1 MRIFISGLFWSI
13 FVGVLCVC
21 LVALMVMMLSPSF
34 RPSGDPGDLPD
45 QVEWWVPFAWLLS
58 SAFVTA
64 FFAARS
70 LLGRIRTPL
79 RSLTRAAN
87 SLAEGNYD
95 EQVSPYS
102 AQEAA
107 PLVRAFNSM
116 ADKLN
121 ERIEVLSREENKVRT
136 ILAGMVE
143 GVVAVDSYAQILH
156 MNKAA
161 AELLNVSVDDPEGW
175 YIYDVIEVEEVG
187 ELLRQTLRDGVERV
201 EELKILKDGQEQVL
215 EAHASPLRGRDG
227 ELAGGLVVLDD
238 LTQLQ
243 RLERVR
249 TDFVANVSHE
259 LKTPVTAIS
268 GLVETLIESE
278 EMDEETRSRFLG
290 KIQNQSLRLSS
301 LVADLLALSR
311 VEARDEQQLELRRM
325 DLKLTAM
332 DSVRRATVA
341 AEEKGIQ
348 LHSQLPEDA
357 VNVNGDDEALRQ
369 VVDNLLDNAIKYT
382 QEGGGVSLSIEVEGE
397 SAILMVKDSGIGIE
411 AEHQERIFE
420 RFYRVDKARS
430 REVGGT
436 GLGLSIVKHFTASM
450 GGTVG
455 VESEPGVGTVFR
467 VELPLADEEEAAAP
481 ALPVDS

>member
-1 MRIFISGLFWSI
+1 
-13 FVGVLCVC
+13 
-21 LVALMVMMLSPSF
+21 
-34 RPSGDPGDLPD
+34 
-45 QVEWWVPFAWLLS
+45 
-58 SAFVTA
+58 
-64 FFAARS
+64 
-70 LLGRIRTPL
+70 
-79 RSLTRAAN
+79 
-87 SLAEGNYD
+87 
-95 EQVSPYS
+95 
-102 AQEAA
+102 
-107 PLVRAFNSM
+107 M

-121 ERIEVLSREENKVRT
+121 KRIEVLSREENKVRT

-143 GVVAVDSYAQILH
+143 GVVAVDSYAKILH

-161 AELLNVSVDDPEGW
+161 CEILNVSVDDPEGW
-175 YIYDVIEVEEVG
+175 HIYDVIEVEEVG

-201 EELKILKDGQEQVL
+201 EELKILKDDQEQVL
-215 EAHASPLRGRDG
+215 EARASPLRGRDG

-332 DSVRRATVA
+332 DSVRRAMVA

-348 LHSQLPEDA
+348 LHSQVPEDA
-357 VNVNGDDEALRQ
+357 VNVNGDEEALRQ

-382 QEGGGVSLSIEVEGE
+382 QGGGGVSLSIEVEGD
-397 SAILMVKDSGIGIE
+397 SAILLVKDSGIGIE

-450 GGTVG
+450 GGSVG

-467 VELPLADEEEAAAP
+467 VQLPLAAE
-481 ALPVDS
+481 V

>member
-13 FVGVLCVC
+13 FVGILSVFCLAMLVL
-21 LVALMVMMLSPSF
+21 LPSPAF
-34 RPSGDPGDLPD
+34 RPSADPADLPD
-45 QVEWWVPFAWLLS
+45 PDKWWVPFAWLML

-64 FFAARS
+64 FFATRS
-70 LLGRIRTPL
+70 LRGRLRTPL
-79 RSLTRAAN
+79 RSLTQAAN

-143 GVVAVDSYAQILH
+143 GVVAVDPYAQILH

-161 AELLNVSVDDPEGW
+161 CEILNVSVDDPEGW
-175 YIYDVIEVEEVG
+175 HIYDVIEVEEVG

-201 EELKILKDGQEQVL
+201 EELKIMKDDQEQVL

-227 ELAGGLVVLDD
+227 ELSGGLVVLDD
-238 LTQLQ
+238 VTQIQ

-278 EMDEETRSRFLG
+278 EMDQETRSRFLE
-290 KIQNQSLRLSS
+290 KIQNQSFRLST

-311 VEARDEQQLELRRM
+311 VEAQDEQEIELRRM
-325 DLKLTAM
+325 DLRIVVM
-332 DSVRRATVA
+332 DSVRRAMVA
-341 AEEKGIQ
+341 AEEKDIQ
-348 LHSQLPEDA
+348 LHSQLPEDE
-357 VNVNGDDEALRQ
+357 VNVEGDEEALRQ

-382 QEGGGVSLSIEVEGE
+382 QGGGGVSLSIEVEE
-397 SAILMVKDSGIGIE
+397 EWAILLVKDSGIGIE
-411 AEHQERIFE
+411 AEHLERIFE

-436 GLGLSIVKHFTASM
+436 GLGLSIVKHFTARM
-450 GGTVG
+450 GGVVG
-455 VESEPGVGTVFR
+455 VESEPGVGTTFR
-467 VELPLADEEEAAAP
+467 VELPLALEE
-481 ALPVDS
+481 

>member
-13 FVGVLCVC
+13 FVGVLSVFC
-21 LVALMVMMLSPSF
+21 LGMLVMLPAF
-34 RPSGDPGDLPD
+34 RPSADPADLPD
-45 QVEWWVPFAWLLS
+45 PDKWWVPFAWLML

-70 LLGRIRTPL
+70 LRGRLRAPL
-79 RSLTRAAN
+79 RSLTQAAN

-95 EQVSPYS
+95 EQVSPHS

-116 ADKLN
+116 ADKLK

-143 GVVAVDSYAQILH
+143 GVVAVDSYAKILH

-161 AELLNVSVDDPEGW
+161 CEILNVSVDDPEGW

-249 TDFVANVSHE
+249 TDFVANVSNE

-332 DSVRRATVA
+332 DSVRRAMVA

-357 VNVNGDDEALRQ
+357 VNVNGDEEALRQ

-382 QEGGGVSLSIEVEGE
+382 QGGGGVSLSIEVEDD
-397 SAILMVKDSGIGIE
+397 SAILLVKDSGIGIE

-450 GGTVG
+450 GGSVG
-455 VESEPGVGTVFR
+455 VESEPGVGTAFR
-467 VELPLADEEEAAAP
+467 VELPLADEEEVEAP
-481 ALPVDS
+481 DLPVDS

>member
-13 FVGVLCVC
+13 FVGILSVFC
-21 LVALMVMMLSPSF
+21 LGMLVMLSSPGFNPSA
-34 RPSGDPGDLPD
+34 DPADLPGSD
-45 QVEWWVPFAWLLS
+45 KWWVPFAWLML

-64 FFAARS
+64 FFATRS
-70 LLGRIRTPL
+70 LRGRLRTPL
-79 RSLTRAAN
+79 RSLTQAAN

-102 AQEAA
+102 AREAA

-116 ADKLN
+116 ADKLK

-201 EELKILKDGQEQVL
+201 EELKILKDDQEQGL
-215 EAHASPLRGRDG
+215 EARASPLRGRDG

-332 DSVRRATVA
+332 DSVRRAMVV

-348 LHSQLPEDA
+348 LHSQVPEDA
-357 VNVNGDDEALRQ
+357 VNVNGDEEALRQ

-382 QEGGGVSLSIEVEGE
+382 QGGGGVSLSIEVEGD
-397 SAILMVKDSGIGIE
+397 SAILLVKDSGIGIE

-450 GGTVG
+450 GGAVG

-467 VELPLADEEEAAAP
+467 VELPLADEEDAAAP
-481 ALPVDS
+481 APPRAP

>member
-1 MRIFISGLFWSI
+1 MRIFLSGIFWFI
-13 FVGVLCVC
+13 FVGLLCVFV
-21 LVALMVMMLSPSF
+21 VALMVVMLSPSF
-34 RPSGDPGDLPD
+34 RPAGDLGDLPD
-45 QVEWWVPFAWLLS
+45 QVEWWVPFAVLLLS
-58 SAFVTA
+58 ALGIA
-64 FFAARS
+64 FFVARR
-70 LLGRIRTPL
+70 LLAPL

-95 EQVSPYS
+95 ERVSSSS
-102 AQEAA
+102 AHEVGD
-107 PLVRAFNSM
+107 LVKAFNSM

-143 GVVAVDSYAQILH
+143 GVVAVDREAKILH

-161 AELLNVSVDDPEGW
+161 CEILNVSEDDPEGLH
-175 YIYDVIEVEEVG
+175 IYDVTEVEEVG

-201 EELKILKDGQEQVL
+201 EELKILKADQDQERVL

-278 EMDEETRSRFLG
+278 EMDQETRSRFLG
-290 KIQNQSLRLSS
+290 KIQKQSLRLST

-311 VEARDEQQLELRRM
+311 VEAQDGQQLELRRM
-325 DLKLTAM
+325 DLRLTAM
-332 DSVRRATVA
+332 DSVRRAMVI

-348 LHSQLPEDA
+348 LHSQLPEEA
-357 VNVNGDDEALRQ
+357 VNVNGDEEALRQ

-382 QEGGGVSLSIEVEGE
+382 QGGGGVSLSIEVEAD
-397 SAILMVKDSGIGIE
+397 SAILLVKDSGIGIG

-436 GLGLSIVKHFTASM
+436 GLGLSIVKHFTARM
-450 GGTVG
+450 GGVVW
-455 VESEPGVGTVFR
+455 VESEPGVGTTFR
-467 VELPLADEEEAAAP
+467 IELPLALEE
-481 ALPVDS
+481 

>member
-1 MRIFISGLFWSI
+1 MMTFISGLFWVIFLGVFTVFCVAVAIVDSSGSSI
-13 FVGVLCVC
+13 
-21 LVALMVMMLSPSF
+21 
-34 RPSGDPGDLPD
+34 PGAN
-45 QVEWWVPFAWLLS
+45 WIWILLLFLGTS
-58 SAFVTA
+58 VTA
-64 FFAARS
+64 FFATRS
-70 LLGRIRTPL
+70 IHGRLRTPI
-79 RSLTRAAN
+79 RSLTKALN

-95 EQVSPYS
+95 EQVDPFAYAS
-102 AQEAA
+102 ELD
-107 PLVRAFNSM
+107 PLAWAFNSM

-121 ERIEVLSREENKVRT
+121 KRVEVLSREENKVRT

-143 GVVAVDSYAQILH
+143 GVVAVDSYAKILH

-161 AELLNVSVDDPEGW
+161 CEILNVSVDDPEGW

-201 EELKILKDGQEQVL
+201 EELKILKDDQEQVL
-215 EAHASPLRGRDG
+215 EARASPLRGRDG

-238 LTQLQ
+238 LTHLQ

-332 DSVRRATVA
+332 DSVRRAMVV

-348 LHSQLPEDA
+348 LHSQVPEDA
-357 VNVNGDDEALRQ
+357 VNVNGDEEALRQ

-382 QEGGGVSLSIEVEGE
+382 QGGGGVSLSIEVEGD
-397 SAILMVKDSGIGIE
+397 SAILLVKDSGIGIE

-450 GGTVG
+450 GGSVG

-467 VELPLADEEEAAAP
+467 VELPLADEEEVAAP
-481 ALPVDS
+481 APPVDP

>member
-13 FVGVLCVC
+13 FVGVLSVFC
-21 LVALMVMMLSPSF
+21 LGMLVMLASPGF
-34 RPSGDPGDLPD
+34 NPSADPADLPGSD
-45 QVEWWVPFAWLLS
+45 KWWVPFAWLML

-64 FFAARS
+64 FFATRS
-70 LLGRIRTPL
+70 LRGRLRTPL

-95 EQVSPYS
+95 EQVSPFS
-102 AQEAA
+102 AHEVA

-143 GVVAVDSYAQILH
+143 GVVAVDPYAQILH

-161 AELLNVSVDDPEGW
+161 CEILNVSVDDPEGW
-175 YIYDVIEVEEVG
+175 HIYDVIEVEEVG

-201 EELKILKDGQEQVL
+201 EELKIMKDDQEQVL

-278 EMDEETRSRFLG
+278 EMDQETRSRFLG
-290 KIQNQSLRLSS
+290 KIQNQSLRLST

-311 VEARDEQQLELRRM
+311 VEARDEQELELRRM
-325 DLKLTAM
+325 DLRIVVM
-332 DSVRRATVA
+332 DSVRRAMVA
-341 AEEKGIQ
+341 AEEKNIQ
-348 LHSQLPEDA
+348 LHSQLPEDE
-357 VNVNGDDEALRQ
+357 VNVEGEEEALRQ

-382 QEGGGVSLSIEVEGE
+382 QGGGGVSLSIEVEE
-397 SAILMVKDSGIGIE
+397 EWAILLVKDSGIGIE
-411 AEHQERIFE
+411 AEHLERIFE

-436 GLGLSIVKHFTASM
+436 GLGLSIVKHFTARM
-450 GGTVG
+450 GGVVG
-455 VESEPGVGTVFR
+455 VESEPGVGTTFR
-467 VELPLADEEEAAAP
+467 VELPLALEE
-481 ALPVDS
+481 

>member
-1 MRIFISGLFWSI
+1 MRIFISRLFWSI
-13 FVGVLCVC
+13 FVGILSVFCLAMLVL
-21 LVALMVMMLSPSF
+21 LPSPAF
-34 RPSGDPGDLPD
+34 RPSADPADLPD
-45 QVEWWVPFAWLLS
+45 PDKWWVPFAWLML

-70 LLGRIRTPL
+70 LRGRLRTPL
-79 RSLTRAAN
+79 RSLTQAAN

-95 EQVSPYS
+95 EQVSPCS
-102 AQEAA
+102 AQEVA

-116 ADKLN
+116 ADKLK

-161 AELLNVSVDDPEGW
+161 CEILNVSVDDPEGL
-175 YIYDVIEVEEVG
+175 YIYDVIEVEEVE
-187 ELLRQTLRDGVERV
+187 ELLRQTLDDGVDRV
-201 EELKILKDGQEQVL
+201 EELKIRKADQDQEQVL
-215 EAHASPLRGRDG
+215 EAHVSPLRGRDG
-227 ELAGGLVVLDD
+227 ELSGGLVVLDD
-238 LTQLQ
+238 LTQIQ

-290 KIQNQSLRLSS
+290 KIQNQSLRLST

-325 DLKLTAM
+325 DLRLIAI
-332 DSVRRATVA
+332 DSARRAMVA

-382 QEGGGVSLSIEVEGE
+382 PGGGEVSLGIEVEEG
-397 SAILMVKDSGIGIE
+397 SAILRVKDSGIGIE

-450 GGTVG
+450 GGAVG
-455 VESEPGVGTVFR
+455 VESEPGAGTVFR
-467 VELPLADEEEAAAP
+467 VELPLADEEEAP
-481 ALPVDS
+481 ALEIDR

>member
-1 MRIFISGLFWSI
+1 M
-13 FVGVLCVC
+13 
-21 LVALMVMMLSPSF
+21 
-34 RPSGDPGDLPD
+34 
-45 QVEWWVPFAWLLS
+45 
-58 SAFVTA
+58 
-64 FFAARS
+64 
-70 LLGRIRTPL
+70 
-79 RSLTRAAN
+79 
-87 SLAEGNYD
+87 
-95 EQVSPYS
+95 
-102 AQEAA
+102 
-107 PLVRAFNSM
+107 
-116 ADKLN
+116 
-121 ERIEVLSREENKVRT
+121 
-136 ILAGMVE
+136 
-143 GVVAVDSYAQILH
+143 
-156 MNKAA
+156 
-161 AELLNVSVDDPEGW
+161 
-175 YIYDVIEVEEVG
+175 
-187 ELLRQTLRDGVERV
+187 
-201 EELKILKDGQEQVL
+201 
-215 EAHASPLRGRDG
+215 
-227 ELAGGLVVLDD
+227 VLDD

-325 DLKLTAM
+325 DLRMTAL

-348 LHSQLPEDA
+348 LHSHLPEDA
-357 VNVNGDDEALRQ
+357 VNVNGDEEALRQ

-382 QEGGGVSLSIEVEGE
+382 QGGGGVSLSVEVEGD
-397 SAILMVKDSGIGIE
+397 SAILLVKDSGIGIE

-450 GGTVG
+450 GGAVG

-467 VELPLADEEEAAAP
+467 VELPLAEEEEVEAP
-481 ALPVDS
+481 ALPVDP

>member
-1 MRIFISGLFWSI
+1 MRIFLSGIFWFL
-13 FVGVLCVC
+13 FVGLLCVS
-21 LVALMVMMLSPSF
+21 MVVMLSPSF
-34 RPSGDPGDLPD
+34 RPSGYFPI
-45 QVEWWVPFAWLLS
+45 QTEQWWVPYLLLLLS
-58 SAFVTA
+58 ALGIA
-64 FFAARS
+64 FFVARR
-70 LLGRIRTPL
+70 LLAPL

-95 EQVSPYS
+95 ERVSCS
-102 AQEAA
+102 ASHEVGD
-107 PLVRAFNSM
+107 LVKAFNRM
-116 ADKLN
+116 ADRLN
-121 ERIEVLSREENKVRT
+121 ERIEILSREENKVRT

-143 GVVAVDSYAQILH
+143 GGVAVDREARILH

-161 AELLNVSVDDPEGW
+161 CQILGVSEQEQEGLH
-175 YIYDVIEVEEVG
+175 IYDVTGVKEVG

-201 EELKILKDGQEQVL
+201 EELKISNADQEQVL

-238 LTQLQ
+238 VTQLQ

-278 EMDEETRSRFLG
+278 EMDLETRSRFLD
-290 KIQNQSLRLSS
+290 KIQNQSMRLST

-311 VEARDEQQLELRRM
+311 VEAQDEQQLELRKL
-325 DLKLTAM
+325 DLRLIGM
-332 DSVRRATVA
+332 DSVRRAMIA
-341 AEEKGIQ
+341 AEEKEIQ
-348 LHSQLPEDA
+348 LHSQLPENE
-357 VNVNGDDEALRQ
+357 VNVNGDEEALCQ

-382 QEGGGVSLSIEVEGE
+382 PGGGGVSLIIEVEDDK
-397 SAILMVKDSGIGIE
+397 ALLLVKDSGIGIDP
-411 AEHQERIFE
+411 EHQERIFE

-436 GLGLSIVKHFTASM
+436 GLGLSIVKHFTARM
-450 GGTVG
+450 GGMVG
-455 VESEPGVGTVFR
+455 VESEPGVGTIFR
-467 VELPLADEEEAAAP
+467 VELPLAVEA
-481 ALPVDS
+481 

>member
-1 MRIFISGLFWSI
+1 MRIFISRLFWLIFLGAITVFCVTVAIVDSSGSSI
-13 FVGVLCVC
+13 
-21 LVALMVMMLSPSF
+21 
-34 RPSGDPGDLPD
+34 PGAD
-45 QVEWWVPFAWLLS
+45 WIWILLLFLG
-58 SAFVTA
+58 AFVTA
-64 FFAARS
+64 FFATRS
-70 LLGRIRTPL
+70 IHGRLRTPI
-79 RSLTRAAN
+79 RSLTKALN

-95 EQVSPYS
+95 EQVDPFAYAS
-102 AQEAA
+102 ELD
-107 PLVRAFNSM
+107 PLAWAFNSM

-121 ERIEVLSREENKVRT
+121 KRVEVLSREENKVRT

-143 GVVAVDSYAQILH
+143 GVVAVDSYATILH

-161 AELLNVSVDDPEGW
+161 CEILNVSVDDPEGLH
-175 YIYDVIEVEEVG
+175 IYDVIEVEEVE
-187 ELLRQTLRDGVERV
+187 ELLRQTLDDGVDRV
-201 EELKILKDGQEQVL
+201 EELKIRKADQDQEQVL
-215 EAHASPLRGRDG
+215 EAHVSPLRGRDG
-227 ELAGGLVVLDD
+227 ELSGGLVVLDD
-238 LTQLQ
+238 LTQIQ

-290 KIQNQSLRLSS
+290 KIQNQSLRLST

-325 DLKLTAM
+325 DLRLIAI
-332 DSVRRATVA
+332 DSARRAMVA

-382 QEGGGVSLSIEVEGE
+382 PGGGEVSLGIEVEDG
-397 SAILMVKDSGIGIE
+397 SAILRVKDSGIGIE

-450 GGTVG
+450 GGAVG
-455 VESEPGVGTVFR
+455 VESEPGAGTVFR
-467 VELPLADEEEAAAP
+467 VELPLADEEEAP
-481 ALPVDS
+481 ALEIDR

>member
-13 FVGVLCVC
+13 FVGVLSVFC
-21 LVALMVMMLSPSF
+21 LGMLVMLPAF
-34 RPSGDPGDLPD
+34 RPSADPADLPD
-45 QVEWWVPFAWLLS
+45 PDKWWVPFAWLML

-70 LLGRIRTPL
+70 LRGRLRAPL
-79 RSLTRAAN
+79 RSLTQAAN

-95 EQVSPYS
+95 ERAVSYF
-102 AQEAA
+102 AGEVA

-116 ADKLN
+116 ADKLK

-143 GVVAVDSYAQILH
+143 GVVAVDPYAQILH

-161 AELLNVSVDDPEGW
+161 CEILNVSVDDPEGW
-175 YIYDVIEVEEVG
+175 HIYDVIEVEEVG

-201 EELKILKDGQEQVL
+201 EELKIMKDDQEQVL

-227 ELAGGLVVLDD
+227 ELSGGLVVLDD
-238 LTQLQ
+238 VTQIQ

-278 EMDEETRSRFLG
+278 EMDQETRSRFLE
-290 KIQNQSLRLSS
+290 KIQNQSFRLST

-311 VEARDEQQLELRRM
+311 VEAQDEQEIELRRM
-325 DLKLTAM
+325 DLRIVVM
-332 DSVRRATVA
+332 DSVRRAMVA
-341 AEEKGIQ
+341 AEEKDIQ
-348 LHSQLPEDA
+348 LHSQLPEDE
-357 VNVNGDDEALRQ
+357 VNVEGEEEALRQ

-382 QEGGGVSLSIEVEGE
+382 QGGGGVSLSIEVEE
-397 SAILMVKDSGIGIE
+397 EWAILLVKDSGIGIE
-411 AEHQERIFE
+411 AEHLERIFE

-436 GLGLSIVKHFTASM
+436 GLGLSIVKHFTARM
-450 GGTVG
+450 GGVVG
-455 VESEPGVGTVFR
+455 VESEPGVGTTFR
-467 VELPLADEEEAAAP
+467 VELPLALEE
-481 ALPVDS
+481 

>member
-1 MRIFISGLFWSI
+1 MRIFLSGLFWSI
-13 FVGVLCVC
+13 FVGLLCVC
-21 LVALMVMMLSPSF
+21 MVAFMVLMLSPTF

-45 QVEWWVPFAWLLS
+45 QVEWWVPFALLLS

-70 LLGRIRTPL
+70 LLGRFLTPL

-95 EQVSPYS
+95 EQVSSSS
-102 AQEAA
+102 AHEVA

-143 GVVAVDSYAQILH
+143 GVVAVDPYAKILH

-161 AELLNVSVDDPEGW
+161 CEILNVSVDDPEGW
-175 YIYDVIEVEEVG
+175 HIYDVIEVEEVG

-201 EELKILKDGQEQVL
+201 EELKIMKADQDQVL
-215 EAHASPLRGRDG
+215 KAHASPLRGRDG

-278 EMDEETRSRFLG
+278 GMDEETRSRFLG
-290 KIQNQSLRLSS
+290 KIRNQSLRLST
-301 LVADLLALSR
+301 LVSDLLALSR
-311 VEARDEQQLELRRM
+311 VEAQDEQQLELHTM
-325 DLKLTAM
+325 DLRLTAM
-332 DSVRRATVA
+332 DSVRRAMVA
-341 AEEKGIQ
+341 AEEKDIQ
-348 LHSQLPEDA
+348 LHSQLPDDA
-357 VNVNGDDEALRQ
+357 VNVDGDEEALRQ

-382 QEGGGVSLSIEVEGE
+382 QGGGAVSLSVEVEDDM
-397 SAILMVKDSGIGIE
+397 AILLVKDSGIGID

-450 GGTVG
+450 GGVVG
-455 VESEPGVGTVFR
+455 VESESGVGTVFR
-467 VELPLADEEEAAAP
+467 VQLPLAAE
-481 ALPVDS
+481 V

>member
-13 FVGVLCVC
+13 FVGVLSVFC
-21 LVALMVMMLSPSF
+21 LGMLVMLPSLGF
-34 RPSGDPGDLPD
+34 NPSADPADLPGSD
-45 QVEWWVPFAWLLS
+45 KWWVPFAWLML

-64 FFAARS
+64 FFATRS
-70 LLGRIRTPL
+70 LRGRLRTPL

-95 EQVSPYS
+95 EQVSSSS
-102 AQEAA
+102 AREVA

-201 EELKILKDGQEQVL
+201 EELKIMKDDQEQVL

-238 LTQLQ
+238 VTQIQ

-278 EMDEETRSRFLG
+278 EMDQETRSRFLE
-290 KIQNQSLRLSS
+290 KIQNQSFRLST

-311 VEARDEQQLELRRM
+311 VEAQDEQELELRRM
-325 DLKLTAM
+325 DLRIVVM
-332 DSVRRATVA
+332 DSVRRAMVA
-341 AEEKGIQ
+341 AEEKDIQ
-348 LHSQLPEDA
+348 LHSQLPEDE
-357 VNVNGDDEALRQ
+357 VNVDGDEEALRQ

-382 QEGGGVSLSIEVEGE
+382 QGGGGVSLNIEVEDE
-397 SAILMVKDSGIGIE
+397 WAVLLVKDSGIGIE
-411 AEHQERIFE
+411 AEHLERIFE

-436 GLGLSIVKHFTASM
+436 GLGLSIVKHFTARM
-450 GGTVG
+450 GGVVG
-455 VESEPGVGTVFR
+455 VESEPGVGTTFR
-467 VELPLADEEEAAAP
+467 VELPLALEE
-481 ALPVDS
+481 

>member
-1 MRIFISGLFWSI
+1 MGF
-13 FVGVLCVC
+13 LCMF
-21 LVALMVMMLSPSF
+21 LVALLLMLASLEGRGSPGEL
-34 RPSGDPGDLPD
+34 PSPEESRQWYQQGWVAVVALFLPAL
-45 QVEWWVPFAWLLS
+45 VVAF
-58 SAFVTA
+58 FVTRRLMP
-64 FFAARS
+64 FSYPLES
-70 LLGRIRTPL
+70 LA
-79 RSLTRAAN
+79 RAAN

-95 EQVSPYS
+95 ERVSYS
-102 AQEAA
+102 AANELGA
-107 PLVRAFNSM
+107 LVKAFNSM

-121 ERIEVLSREENKVRT
+121 ERIEILSREENKVRT

-143 GVVAVDSYAQILH
+143 GVVAVDREARILH

-161 AELLNVSVDDPEGW
+161 CEILNVSADDPEGLH
-175 YIYDVIEVEEVG
+175 IYDVTEVQEVG
-187 ELLRQTLRDGVERV
+187 ELLRQTLRDGVDRV
-201 EELKILKDGQEQVL
+201 EELKILKADQEQVL

-278 EMDEETRSRFLG
+278 EMDQETRSRFLG
-290 KIQNQSLRLSS
+290 KIQNQSLRLST
-301 LVADLLALSR
+301 LVTDLLALSR

-325 DLKLTAM
+325 DLRLTAM
-332 DSVRRATVA
+332 DSVRRAMVA

-348 LHSQLPEDA
+348 LHSQLPEEA

-369 VVDNLLDNAIKYT
+369 VIDNLLDNAIKYT
-382 QEGGGVSLSIEVEGE
+382 QGGGGVSLSIEVEDDR
-397 SAILMVKDSGIGIE
+397 ALLLVKDSGIGIDS
-411 AEHQERIFE
+411 EHQERIFE

-450 GGTVG
+450 GGVVG

-467 VELPLADEEEAAAP
+467 VELPLAAE
-481 ALPVDS
+481 V

>member
-1 MRIFISGLFWSI
+1 
-13 FVGVLCVC
+13 
-21 LVALMVMMLSPSF
+21 
-34 RPSGDPGDLPD
+34 
-45 QVEWWVPFAWLLS
+45 
-58 SAFVTA
+58 
-64 FFAARS
+64 
-70 LLGRIRTPL
+70 
-79 RSLTRAAN
+79 
-87 SLAEGNYD
+87 
-95 EQVSPYS
+95 
-102 AQEAA
+102 
-107 PLVRAFNSM
+107 
-116 ADKLN
+116 
-121 ERIEVLSREENKVRT
+121 
-136 ILAGMVE
+136 
-143 GVVAVDSYAQILH
+143 

-201 EELKILKDGQEQVL
+201 EELKILKDDEEQVL
-215 EAHASPLRGRDG
+215 EARASPLRGRDG

-332 DSVRRATVA
+332 DSVRRAMVA

-348 LHSQLPEDA
+348 LHSQVPEDA
-357 VNVNGDDEALRQ
+357 VNVNGDEEALRQ

-382 QEGGGVSLSIEVEGE
+382 QEGGGVSLSIEVEDG
-397 SAILMVKDSGIGIE
+397 SAILLVKDSGIGIE

-450 GGTVG
+450 GGVVG
-455 VESEPGVGTVFR
+455 VESEPGVGTAFR
-467 VELPLADEEEAAAP
+467 VELPLADEEDAAAP
-481 ALPVDS
+481 APPLDP

>member
-1 MRIFISGLFWSI
+1 
-13 FVGVLCVC
+13 
-21 LVALMVMMLSPSF
+21 
-34 RPSGDPGDLPD
+34 
-45 QVEWWVPFAWLLS
+45 
-58 SAFVTA
+58 
-64 FFAARS
+64 
-70 LLGRIRTPL
+70 
-79 RSLTRAAN
+79 
-87 SLAEGNYD
+87 
-95 EQVSPYS
+95 
-102 AQEAA
+102 
-107 PLVRAFNSM
+107 
-116 ADKLN
+116 
-121 ERIEVLSREENKVRT
+121 
-136 ILAGMVE
+136 
-143 GVVAVDSYAQILH
+143 VAVDPYAQILH

-161 AELLNVSVDDPEGW
+161 SEILNVSVDDPEGW
-175 YIYDVIEVEEVG
+175 HIYDVIEVEEVG

-201 EELKILKDGQEQVL
+201 EELKIMKDDQEQVL

-311 VEARDEQQLELRRM
+311 VEARDEQQLELHRM

-332 DSVRRATVA
+332 DSIRRAMVA

-348 LHSQLPEDA
+348 LHSQLPEDV

-382 QEGGGVSLSIEVEGE
+382 QEGGGVSLSIEVEGD
-397 SAILMVKDSGIGIE
+397 SAILLVKDSGIGIE

-450 GGTVG
+450 GGAVG

-467 VELPLADEEEAAAP
+467 VQLPLAAE
-481 ALPVDS
+481 V

>member
-13 FVGVLCVC
+13 FVGILSVFCLAMLVL
-21 LVALMVMMLSPSF
+21 LPSPLF
-34 RPSGDPGDLPD
+34 RPSADPADLPD
-45 QVEWWVPFAWLLS
+45 PDKWWVPFAWLML

-64 FFAARS
+64 FFATRS
-70 LLGRIRTPL
+70 LRGRLRTPL
-79 RSLTRAAN
+79 RSLTQAAN

-143 GVVAVDSYAQILH
+143 GVVAVDPYAQILH

-161 AELLNVSVDDPEGW
+161 CEILNVSVDDPEGW
-175 YIYDVIEVEEVG
+175 HIYDVIEVEEVG

-201 EELKILKDGQEQVL
+201 EELKIMKDDQEQVL

-227 ELAGGLVVLDD
+227 ELSGGLVVLDD
-238 LTQLQ
+238 VTQIQ

-278 EMDEETRSRFLG
+278 EMDQETRSRFLE
-290 KIQNQSLRLSS
+290 KIQNQSFRLST

-311 VEARDEQQLELRRM
+311 VEAQDEQEIELRRM
-325 DLKLTAM
+325 DLRIVVM
-332 DSVRRATVA
+332 DSVRRAMVA
-341 AEEKGIQ
+341 AEEKDIQ
-348 LHSQLPEDA
+348 LHSQLPEDE
-357 VNVNGDDEALRQ
+357 VNVEGEEEALRQ

-382 QEGGGVSLSIEVEGE
+382 QGGGGVSLSIEVEE
-397 SAILMVKDSGIGIE
+397 EWAILLVKDSGIGIE
-411 AEHQERIFE
+411 AEHLERIFE

-436 GLGLSIVKHFTASM
+436 GLGLSIVKHFTARM
-450 GGTVG
+450 GGVVG
-455 VESEPGVGTVFR
+455 VESEPGVGTTFR
-467 VELPLADEEEAAAP
+467 VELPLALEE
-481 ALPVDS
+481 